1 MKQTIITILLALAAV
16 AAQAQEPFFCTDSA
30 VVRGRIVDYSPVMG
44 FQNLTVQV
52 TDIFTGEL
60 KTATA
65 EIRED
70 GTFEKRLLL
79 HHPILNWFYTSE
91 IHISKQQV
99 PFYLCPGDTL
109 DITICFHDGDVPDC
123 RYRGGHSAEVARL
136 LKVRNDYLSL
146 QKLCRFFEGDIEAY
160 NHFADSLYTTWQR
173 IIGAIADAHHFTS
186 FERRLAECDMAAVFG
201 TAYLSYFSQ
210 IQDKMAQDDP
220 AAPYT
225 AGNAMMERLSLPE
238 IYPLLRRLP
247 NND

>member
-1 MKQTIITILLALAAV
+1 MNKKIIITILLALAAV

-30 VVRGRIVDYSPVMG
+30 VVRGRIVDYSPAMG
-44 FQNLTVQV
+44 FQNLTVHV

-136 LKVRNDYLSL
+136 LKGRNDYLSL
-146 QKLCRFFEGDIEAY
+146 QKHCRFFEGDIESY

-173 IIGAIADAHHFTS
+173 KIGAIADAHHFTS

-201 TAYLSYFSQ
+201 TAYLSYFLTSTMRHPFHIRVYARPDFQ
-210 IQDKMAQDDP
+210 VFNLGLGYSEYRK
-220 AAPYT
+220 AA
-225 AGNAMMERLSLPE
+225 
-238 IYPLLRRLP
+238 
-247 NND
+247 